1 MSVAAIRSQPTQQA
15 TTHAFTREHALWLG
29 LLIAAALSR
38 LLYLEA
44 APLNN
49 TEAAASLG
57 AWALLQGLAASIT
70 NPLFAAMQVLLFTL
84 FGAHDWLARLV
95 PACAGILFCLS
106 PFVLRDHMGAGRA
119 LWLSAFLVLSPTLWF
134 VSRQAEGAS
143 LAWALALSCF
153 CAWKANSSILSGVL
167 MGLLL
172 ACGQD
177 APTPLLV
184 VLAARLADRM
194 VAIDGRRFGPALV
207 IALVL
212 GSTGLL
218 LRPAGLGDVFNGLAA
233 WWSQLTT
240 PGPFVAG
247 RLLMGLAVYEPL
259 IYLTALVGFALL
271 IVVRRDAAA
280 QKLMQRVSTNL
291 RAEAVS
297 FARII
302 VGLILLFIMQGR
314 QPSNLVPIVI
324 GLAGLASYSAYTIS
338 KNMSA
343 YAQLKFEGSLMA
355 TSLVLCLFGGLAVRQ
370 YAASGEASWLLL
382 LVVAVVFNLALL
394 AFGNVLGEFGIGLR
408 AVASAL
414 GLVLVLHT
422 VAAAVQLTQAHP
434 TNPAEAYAIAP
445 VPEELR
451 TLAQTIEDK
460 SNRAYG
466 EPNVMAL
473 DVAESAP
480 PALRWVLRNRTQL
493 SFKAGSSDSTATL
506 MPELQKPQGETAFV
520 GSAFPVQRTVNL
532 SAARCNSTA
541 ERLDCSALAR
551 WVVFREAGS
560 PKNEF
565 WVFWLR
571 SDVAALASG
580 VR

>member
-1 MSVAAIRSQPTQQA
+1 MSVAAFHSQPTQRT

-29 LLIAAALSR
+29 LLIAAVLSR
-38 LLYLEA
+38 LLHLEG

-57 AWALLQGLAASIT
+57 AWALAQGNVAAIT
-70 NPLFAAMQVLLFTL
+70 NPLFAAMQALLFTL
-84 FGAHDWLARLV
+84 FGAHDWLARLG
-95 PACAGILFCLS
+95 PASAGIVFCLL
-106 PFVLRDHMGAGRA
+106 PFVLRGHMSAGRA

-153 CAWKANSSILSGVL
+153 CAWKANNPILSGAL

-184 VLAARLADRM
+184 VIAARLADRM
-194 VAIDGRRFGPALV
+194 VALDGRRFGLALA

-218 LRPAGLGDVFNGLAA
+218 FRPAGLGDVFNGLAA
-233 WWSQLTT
+233 WWGQLIT
-240 PGPFVAG
+240 PGPFVVG
-247 RLLMGLAVYEPL
+247 RLLMGFAVYEPL
-259 IYLTALVGFALL
+259 IYVTALVGFVL
-271 IVVRRDAAA
+271 ICRDA
-280 QKLMQRVSTNL
+280 LQRVSTNNAL
-291 RAEAVS
+291 RNETVS
-297 FARII
+297 FARIL

-324 GLAGLASYSAYTIS
+324 GLAGLASYGAYTIS
-338 KNMSA
+338 RDMSA

-355 TSLVLCLFGGLAVRQ
+355 ASLVLCLFGGLAVRL
-370 YAASGEASWLLL
+370 YAASGETSWLLL

-408 AVASAL
+408 AVAGAL

-422 VAAAVQLTQAHP
+422 MAAAVQLTQTHP
-434 TNPAEAYAIAP
+434 TNPAEAYVIAP
-445 VPEELR
+445 APEELR
-451 TLAQTIEDK
+451 TLAETIDDK
-460 SNRAYG
+460 STRAYG

-480 PALRWVLRNRTQL
+480 PALRWVLRDRTQL
-493 SFKAGSSDSTATL
+493 SFKAGSSDSAATL
-506 MPELQKPQGETAFV
+506 TPELQKPQGEAAFV

-532 SAARCNSTA
+532 SAARCNATA
-541 ERLDCSALAR
+541 ERLDCSTLAR